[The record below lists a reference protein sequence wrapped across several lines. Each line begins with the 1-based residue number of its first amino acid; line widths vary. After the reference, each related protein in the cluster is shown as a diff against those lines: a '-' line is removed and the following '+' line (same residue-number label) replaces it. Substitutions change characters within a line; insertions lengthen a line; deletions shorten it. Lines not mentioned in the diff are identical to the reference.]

1 MKPFLSLSALM
12 TLVMVMTGTAPTETM
27 AKSVSD
33 TVIAITPGNP
43 SGFSKKQTIILTA
56 AHQIAQKDGHPNPKL
71 LQGIAL
77 KESKAGDFLPS
88 PRQQMYAPQYGIMQV
103 KTVAARAV
111 LDAENLWSSF
121 GFRTRSNDEIKIR
134 LINDDNFNMTVASKY
149 LKYLRAQ
156 YNIKSETSLLCAY
169 NQGPS
174 GAKLRSGKANS
185 YAVSVLRLAG
195 LVKM

>member
-1 MKPFLSLSALM
+1 MKTFLSLPALM

-56 AHQIAQKDGHPNPKL
+56 AHQIAQNDGHPNPKL

-77 KESKAGDFLPS
+77 KESKAGDFLLS
-88 PRQQMYAPQYGIMQV
+88 AKQQMYAPQYGVMQI
-103 KTVAARAV
+103 KTVAAREV
-111 LDAENLWSSF
+111 LDAENLWSAF
-121 GFRTRSNDEIKIR
+121 GFRTRSNDELKIR
-134 LINDDNFNMTVASKY
+134 LINDDKFNMTMASKY
-149 LKYLRAQ
+149 LKYLRER
-156 YNIKSETSLLCAY
+156 YNLKSETSLLCAY

-174 GAKLRSGKANS
+174 GAKSRAGKANS
-185 YAVSVLRLAG
+185 YASSVIRLANM
-195 LVKM
+195 VKI